1 MFILMLL
8 AGLSFAYMSGMH
20 DGGTVVATTIS
31 SRLETPRR
39 AVVVAGIA
47 NFLGA
52 LLLGTTVAMT
62 ISEDIID
69 MENGLNGDKNI
80 LMLFI
85 ASSFL
90 GSILWNVVTWI
101 IKLPS
106 SSSHGLIGSMIG
118 CGIAAYG
125 IASVKWFTIFVKVI
139 LAMLFSPLLG
149 FAMGYLVL
157 RLQYTLLKNGTMVWE
172 KRIKVMHKASSFL
185 LSFCYGS
192 NDSQKVMGL
201 LAIGL
206 AGIHGTDIDFPLWI
220 IICSGGMLAIGTLS
234 GGYNMIKTVGM
245 NICKINVDNSFASQ
259 VATILVLTAANIT
272 GLPISTIQVITSS
285 VMGVGTGDTPKAVN
299 WTVIYKILGAWF
311 ITIPA
316 AALMGYIVF
325 EILNLIIL

>member
-1 MFILMLL
+1 MYILMLL

-31 SRLETPRR
+31 SRLETPRK
-39 AVVVAGIA
+39 AVIVAGIA
-47 NFLGA
+47 NFFGA
-52 LLLGTTVAMT
+52 LLLGTTVART

-69 MENGLNGDKNI
+69 MEKGLSGDRNI

-85 ASSFL
+85 ASSFF

-125 IASVKWFTIFVKVI
+125 IVSVKWLSILVKVV
-139 LAMLFSPLLG
+139 LAMFMSPLLG
-149 FAMGYLVL
+149 FVMGYLVL
-157 RLQYTLLKNGTMVWE
+157 RLQYILLRNGTMVWE
-172 KRIKVMHKASSFL
+172 ERIKIMHKASSFL

-192 NDSQKVMGL
+192 NDAQKVMGL

-206 AGIHGTDIDFPLWI
+206 AGIYGTDIEFPLWLI
-220 IICSGGMLAIGTLS
+220 TCSGGMLAIGTLT

-259 VATILVLTAANIT
+259 MATILVLTAANIT

-285 VMGVGTGDTPKAVN
+285 VMGVGTGDTPKSVN

-316 AALMGYIVF
+316 AAVMGYVVF
-325 EILNLIIL
+325 EVLQLVII